1 MTIEITPMN
10 IILNPQQEQFI
21 ASQLQTGQYQ
31 SVQQVIDEA
40 LELLA
45 ERKLQVKQLD
55 KNEIKIEDEG
65 QNASLSKARAELDV
79 QFQLA
84 QQQVVQ
90 QMNIDRLGAL
100 ENEDE
105 ILKKAVVL
113 MRDE

>member
-1 MTIEITPMN
+1 MAIEITPMN

-31 SVQQVIDEA
+31 NAQQVIDEA

-55 KNEIKIEDEG
+55 KDEQ

-84 QQQVVQ
+84 QQQVIQ